1 MNHTMSNVTASDIA
15 ENTAKFSVLS
25 ILVTGLIYCVALLV

>member
-1 MNHTMSNVTASDIA
+1 MNPTTSTYASDIA

-25 ILVTGLIYCVALLV
+25 ILVTGFIYCIALLV